1 MDNADKLMCGVVGT
15 AISAAGTGLAINE
28 IQAIVSIVI
37 TIAGFIISVL
47 IPLIMKLIHKIKVA
61 REDGKLTKEEVDDIA
76 STVKE
81 IVDESSKVIGEV
93 SDKKSEGDKK

>member
-47 IPLIMKLIHKIKVA
+47 IPLIMKLIHKIKEA
-61 REDGKLTKEEVDDIA
+61 KKDGKLSKEELDDIT

-81 IVDESSKVIGEV
+81 IVDESSKVIEEV
-93 SDKKSEGDKK
+93 SQTKEKE